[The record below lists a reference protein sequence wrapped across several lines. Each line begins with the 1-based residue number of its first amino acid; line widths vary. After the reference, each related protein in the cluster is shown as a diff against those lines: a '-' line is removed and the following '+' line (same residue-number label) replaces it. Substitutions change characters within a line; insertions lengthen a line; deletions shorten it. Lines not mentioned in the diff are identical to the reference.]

1 MTDGPTTLAR
11 LTCDEPTARRLAN
24 AFAEALDP
32 DDCAS
37 AAFEGDDGQWRVEL
51 YFRAAPD
58 ERALRTLAV
67 DIAGQ
72 AAAAA
77 LSFHTLE
84 AADWVAA
91 SLVGLKPVDAGRF
104 TVHGA
109 HDRVRV
115 PPNRIGIEIEA
126 ALAFGTGHH
135 GTTRGCLLA
144 LDALVKR
151 RRHLPIPPLKGE
163 GRSERSEDWGGVFS
177 KRNDPHP
184 ARFARHP
191 PPCRGRD
198 KRVLDVGTGSGVLA
212 IAAARALHCPV
223 TAIDID
229 PQAVATARVN
239 ARLNRAGPM
248 IAFTCANGANVRLVR
263 ERAPYDL
270 IFANILLPPLKRM
283 AAGLSRLVSHSGS
296 IVLSGLLASHASAA
310 LSVYEAQGLRLER
323 RIALDGWV
331 TLLLRKP

>member
-1 MTDGPTTLAR
+1 MIDGPTTLAR

-24 AFAEALDP
+24 AFAEVLDP

-37 AAFEGDDGQWRVEL
+37 AAFEDDGGQWRVEL
-51 YFRAAPD
+51 YFRSSPD
-58 ERALRTLAV
+58 ESALRALAA
-67 DIAGQ
+67 DFADED
-72 AAAAA
+72 AAAA
-77 LSFHTLE
+77 LHFETLK

-91 SLVGLKPVDAGRF
+91 SLAGLKPVDAGRF
-104 TVHGA
+104 MVHGA
-109 HDRVRV
+109 HDRARV

-144 LDALVKR
+144 LDELAKR
-151 RRHLPIPPLKGE
+151 RRP
-163 GRSERSEDWGGVFS
+163 
-177 KRNDPHP
+177 RN
-184 ARFARHP
+184 
-191 PPCRGRD
+191 
-198 KRVLDVGTGSGVLA
+198 VLDVGTGSGVLA

-229 PQAVATARVN
+229 PQAVTTARGN
-239 ARLNRAGPM
+239 ADLNRAGPL
-248 IAFTCANGANVRLVR
+248 IVFAHANGCAVRFVR

-283 AAGLSRLVSHSGS
+283 AAGLSRLAAPGGT
-296 IVLSGLLASHASAA
+296 IVLSGLLASHANAA
-310 LSVYEAQGLRLER
+310 LSIYEAQGLQLEH
-323 RIALDGWV
+323 RIALEGWV